1 MKVETQTHCMV
12 NTVNTHVFLRYC
24 EFARATAEM
33 NLKGEFRV
41 IRYIGFLNSKQMKR
55 VDKMIRDAV
64 YQSWDN
70 GAPPPSLQLI
80 AWSNGVPHWPSA
92 VTSRFPEGTA
102 EFDGLMAFKKEFD
115 AEFPPTSQ
123 SQTVSPTPGRVGGQC
138 DYSVETTQPFD
149 INREISLPAVSDADF
164 TEGRPVRCF
173 PFGLMMS

>member
-1 MKVETQTHCMV
+1 MF
-12 NTVNTHVFLRYC
+12 FLRYC

-41 IRYIGFLNSKQMKR
+41 VRYIGFLNSKQMKR

-70 GAPPPSLQLI
+70 GPSAPPKARPRDEHVDASPPSLQLI

-123 SQTVSPTPGRVGGQC
+123 SQAVSPTPGRVGGQC

-173 PFGLMMS
+173 PIGLMMS